1 MLPVTHCRNYKGE
14 RDLGK
19 YEWSRGKKKQ
29 GRGGNKAFVRPPP
42 STTTAVAMQVA
53 FYSLE
58 IENTGKSMS

>member
-1 MLPVTHCRNYKGE
+1 MAAFVGRNYKGE

-19 YEWSRGKKKQ
+19 YENGSRGKKKQ

-42 STTTAVAMQVA
+42 HKTIAVAMPVA

>member
-1 MLPVTHCRNYKGE
+1 MAAFVGRNYKGE

-29 GRGGNKAFVRPPP
+29 RRGGNKALVRPPP
-42 STTTAVAMQVA
+42 RSTTAVAMQVA